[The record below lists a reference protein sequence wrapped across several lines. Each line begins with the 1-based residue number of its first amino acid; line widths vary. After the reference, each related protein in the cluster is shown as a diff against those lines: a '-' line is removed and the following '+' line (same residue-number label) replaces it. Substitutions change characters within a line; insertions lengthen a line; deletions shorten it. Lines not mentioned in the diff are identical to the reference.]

1 MNQSKVWFVTGAS
14 KGLGLAMVKRLL
26 ASGYRVAAT
35 SRKLASLEAA
45 FPGGHSHLLFLTVDL
60 TSDLSVREAIDRTVA
75 HFGRLDVVVN
85 NAGYGIYGSVEALS
99 DAEFR
104 QTMDVNFFG
113 TVNVCR
119 RAMPYLRAQRS
130 GQIFNISSAAGYKGF
145 GNSPSYAAGKFAV
158 IGLSESLAAEVAG
171 FGVKVTVV
179 APGFFRTSFLD
190 KGEDA
195 IAKNKIPEYE
205 LEKLVGLLR
214 PMNGQQ
220 PGDPDKLAQVL
231 IRVASMDQPP
241 VHLLM
246 GPDAYELVMRKREE
260 DRAEMETWKELTMST
275 NFDDASTVDPAF
287 TRGR

>member
-1 MNQSKVWFVTGAS
+1 MNQSNVWFVTGAS

-26 ASGYRVAAT
+26 SSGYRVAAT
-35 SRKLASLEAA
+35 SRKIGGLEAA
-45 FPGGHSHLLFLTVDL
+45 LPGGHADLLLLTVDL
-60 TSDLSVREAIDRTVA
+60 TSDLSVKGAIDRTVA

-130 GQIFNISSAAGYKGF
+130 GHIFNISSGAGYKGF
-145 GNSPSYAAGKFAV
+145 ANSPSYAAGKFAV

-190 KGEDA
+190 KGEEA
-195 IAKNKIPEYE
+195 VTKNDIPEYGVE
-205 LEKLVGLLR
+205 RLVGLLR
-214 PMNGQQ
+214 PMNGKQ
-220 PGDPDKLAQVL
+220 PGDPDKLAEVL
-231 IRVASMDQPP
+231 IRVAKMDQPP

-246 GPDAYELVMRKREE
+246 GPDCYEMVTRKLEE
-260 DRAEMETWKELTMST
+260 DRAEIEAWKELTMST
-275 NFDDASTVDPAF
+275 NFDDAAPVDTAF